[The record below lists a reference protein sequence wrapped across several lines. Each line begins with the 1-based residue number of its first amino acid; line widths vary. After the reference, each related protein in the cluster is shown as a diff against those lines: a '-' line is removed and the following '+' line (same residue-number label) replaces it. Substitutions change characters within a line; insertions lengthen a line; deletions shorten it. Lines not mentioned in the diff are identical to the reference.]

1 MHRVERNPE
10 GKWIRST
17 IIDNIGKIAYDGV
30 VLKLEVAKLT
40 NPFDVIGLIEKAS
53 DYHICLYKDY
63 TIAISDEKWSKYF
76 VPIETKSEE

>member
-1 MHRVERNPE
+1 MHRVQKDSE
-10 GKWIRST
+10 GKWVRAPGVDT
-17 IIDNIGKIAYDGV
+17 IGKISYNGV

-40 NPFDVIGLIEKAS
+40 NPFDIIGIIEKAS

-76 VPIETKSEE
+76 VPIETKIEE

>member
-1 MHRVERNPE
+1 MHRVEKNHE
-10 GKWIRST
+10 GKWVRAT
-17 IIDNIGKIAYDGV
+17 RVDNIGKIPYDGV

-40 NPFDVIGLIEKAS
+40 NPFDLIGMIEKAS

-76 VPIETKSEE
+76 VPIETKIEE

>member
-76 VPIETKSEE
+76 VPIETKAEQ